1 MELNGMI
8 RIVVPCIGIKLLMLS
23 TVEHCIAY
31 DKHSCAMHWIEIA
44 NDDHCCAM
52 HMDCAAYVKH
62 SCALHMDC
70 AAYDKH
76 SSAMHGN

>member
-8 RIVVPCIGIKLLMLS
+8 SIVVPCIGIILLMLS

-44 NDDHCCAM
+44 NDE
-52 HMDCAAYVKH
+52 H
-62 SCALHMDC
+62 SCAKHCDSLS
-70 AAYDKH
+70 YDKH
-76 SSAMHGN
+76 SYAMHWN